1 MHQSNTH
8 QAAFSLIE
16 LLVAIAIIGILSA
29 IAVPAYQN
37 YVKNANMA
45 RVNTHMEEGTRFVEN
60 ELRRLQA
67 NLSMG
72 LLNAEGMDDLLT
84 AEQLADRLNASGGT
98 SPTGTDAYKAGA
110 YAEADDASGQIAI
123 EVSGSIAD
131 GDYAAEFSRPAYA
144 DFTNMQS
151 ETIRWEDI

>member
-1 MHQSNTH
+1 MPQPNDR

-37 YVKNANMA
+37 YVKNANMT
-45 RVNTHMEEGTRFVEN
+45 RVNTHMEEGARFIEN

-67 NLSMG
+67 HLTMG
-72 LLNAEGMDDLLT
+72 LLDAKGMDALLT
-84 AEQLADRLNASGGT
+84 AEQLAERLNASGGS
-98 SPTGTDAYKAGA
+98 SPNGTAAFKAGS

-123 EVSGSIAD
+123 AVTGSITD
-131 GDYAAEFSRPAYA
+131 GDYAAKLTRPAYA
-144 DFTNMQS
+144 DFSNTQS
-151 ETIRWEDI
+151 QSIRWDEI

>member
-1 MHQSNTH
+1 MHRTIAR

-37 YVKNANMA
+37 YVKNANMT

-67 NLSMG
+67 NLTMG
-72 LLNAEGMDDLLT
+72 LLDAKGMDDLLT
-84 AEQLADRLNASGGT
+84 SEQLAERLNASGGS
-98 SPTGTDAYKAGA
+98 SPTGAAAFKAGS

-123 EVSGSIAD
+123 AVTGSIAD
-131 GDYAAEFSRPAYA
+131 GDYAVEVTRPAYA
-144 DFTNMQS
+144 DFSNTQS
-151 ETIRWEDI
+151 QSIRWDEI